1 VTPPRPLRQQDS
13 LIAPVIAA
21 DQLTKWYGPRL
32 AVDRISLAVDAGE
45 IMGLLGPNG
54 SGKTTILRIL
64 AGYLRPSA
72 GTARIAGLD
81 VVDDS
86 LAARR
91 CVGYVPEDVPLY
103 GGMAVREFLVFMG
116 RLKGLTAP
124 GLSGA
129 VSEAMHRLRLE
140 QMHDVQIG
148 RLSRGYRQRVAIAQ
162 ALLGNPALLIL
173 DEPTNGLDP
182 RQIIEMRELI
192 RSLGGERTILVT
204 SHILGEIER
213 VADRVAILLDG
224 RLLGVHALRGSGMA
238 QRLRVRIRGDD
249 QHVRT
254 CLARVPGVTAVEAE
268 GEPAIS
274 ATTYVVNADRS
285 VGEALATAVVGNGFG
300 LLAMEPAPVDLEALF
315 LRLTAQRTE
324 AAR

>member
-1 VTPPRPLRQQDS
+1 MAS
-13 LIAPVIAA
+13 VIAA
-21 DQLTKWYGPRL
+21 EQLTKWYGLRL
-32 AVDRISLAVDAGE
+32 AVDRVSLAVDSGE

-91 CVGYVPEDVPLY
+91 CVGYVPEDAPLY
-103 GGMAVREFLVFMG
+103 GGMAVREFLSFMG
-116 RLKGLTAP
+116 RLKGLTAQAL
-124 GLSGA
+124 GGA
-129 VSEAMHRLRLE
+129 VREAMHRLRLE
-140 QMHDVQIG
+140 AMHETQIG

-238 QRLRVRIRGDD
+238 QRLRLRIRGDEPT
-249 QHVRT
+249 VRA
-254 CLARVPGVTAVEAE
+254 CLARVPGVTAVGVE
-268 GEPAIS
+268 GEPAMS
-274 ATTYVVNADRS
+274 ATTYVIDADRS
-285 VGEALATAVVGNGFG
+285 VGEALATTVVERGFG
-300 LLAMEPAPVDLEALF
+300 LLAMEPASVDLEALF
-315 LRLTAQRTE
+315 LRLTAARTE